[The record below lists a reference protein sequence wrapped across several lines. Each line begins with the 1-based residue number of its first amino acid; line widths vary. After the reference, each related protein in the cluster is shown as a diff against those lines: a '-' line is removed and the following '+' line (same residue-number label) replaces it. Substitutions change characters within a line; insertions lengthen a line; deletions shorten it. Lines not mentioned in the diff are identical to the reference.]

1 MERSTTPVANPSY
14 RQRVG
19 YHAGLLGGV
28 CFLVSVLIL
37 LGHSRTQG
45 PIAQRLEED
54 RLALLQQVLPHHLYD
69 NNPLINVVR
78 VNDPAYSKQAVPAYV
93 AIKKGET
100 NAVAFESMGRGYS
113 GDIRL
118 IVGLAVRGEILG
130 VRVISHTETPGLG
143 DKIELAKD
151 PWITTFNGRS
161 LANTSEKQ
169 WHVRKDGGDFDQF
182 TGATITPR
190 AVVAAVH
197 KALLLYQNE
206 IAAKAEARGK
216 TDGQTHL

>member
-1 MERSTTPVANPSY
+1 MEKPTTPVTNPSY

-28 CFLVSVLIL
+28 CFLVSVLLI
-37 LGHSRTQG
+37 LGHSRTEE

-54 RLALLQQVLPHHLYD
+54 RLALLQQVLPHQLYD
-69 NNPLINVVR
+69 NNPLIEVVR
-78 VNDPAYSKQAVPAYV
+78 VNDPSYSKQAVPAYV
-93 AIKKGET
+93 AIKKGKT
-100 NAVAFESMGRGYS
+100 SGVAFESVGRGYS

-118 IVGLAVRGEILG
+118 IVGLTANGEILG

-151 PWITTFNGRS
+151 QWITTFDGRS
-161 LANTSEKQ
+161 LANTSEKL

-190 AVVAAVH
+190 AVVATVH

-206 IAAKAEARGK
+206 IAARAEARGK
-216 TDGQTHL
+216 TDG